1 MLCREESGPHLGNKA
16 RYLVPLSVAKA
27 MESKLVAIVEGLH
40 YEALA

>member
-1 MLCREESGPHLGNKA
+1 MPGGIRPPSWNQGKV
-16 RYLVPLSVAKA
+16 LVLLSVAKA